1 MFYPLKHTFPVM
13 TTLSVE
19 ERSPFPLKAAFSV
32 AVANVTFQMEI
43 ISEGEKKTPQAF
55 Y

>member
-19 ERSPFPLKAAFSV
+19 ERSPFPLKATFSV
-32 AVANVTFQMEI
+32 AVASVTFPNGDSI
-43 ISEGEKKTPQAF
+43 RGGKKTPKAF